1 MFMYKVPLKFYAA
14 YPGTKM
20 KREFEK
26 LKQGVDV
33 LVITP
38 DRFERHRSYDKL
50 HLSMCETLI
59 IDELDTLLDSGY
71 QEYIES
77 LIKPLV
83 VPINENDRKRKA
95 SKQVV
100 FWWATI
106 TKPVESLLSNFWE
119 PEDPNFAKCID
130 KNTHMNL
137 SNLDHEFIHL
147 CEQDKYRPLEIILR
161 EFRKFKNKSNT
172 SCMVFV
178 NSIQSAR
185 AAEHKISE
193 LGFRVSSLHGD
204 IPPLLRKKYMN
215 DFKLK

>member
-83 VPINENDRKRKA
+83 VPINQNDRKRKV

-119 PEDPNFAKCID
+119 SDDPNFAKCID

-147 CEQDKYRPLEIILR
+147 SEQDKYRPLEIILR